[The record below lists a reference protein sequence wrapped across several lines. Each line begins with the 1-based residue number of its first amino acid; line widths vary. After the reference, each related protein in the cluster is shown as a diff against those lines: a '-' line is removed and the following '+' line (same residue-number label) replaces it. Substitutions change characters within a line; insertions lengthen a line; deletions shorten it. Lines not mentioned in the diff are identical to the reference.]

1 MNVRPADR
9 TFNVAGVLPRFEIDD
24 VWRLPSAHAEILGYS
39 EPVFSS
45 RGPSLPELAAQA
57 LSSVEGGYDRLAP
70 KFDRTPFR
78 THDAILGATTA
89 ALARLGPFGP
99 GLDVCCGT
107 AAGLTVLAAV
117 GQGPITGV
125 DFSAGMLAQ
134 ALRAAPGA
142 ALVRA
147 DARDLPFAAGFG
159 LAVSFGALGRLQ
171 PAERPRRVARV

>member
-78 THDAILGATTA
+78 THDAVLGATIA

-99 GLDVCCGT
+99 GRVLWHRGGPDRPGRGGPGT
-107 AAGLTVLAAV
+107 
-117 GQGPITGV
+117 
-125 DFSAGMLAQ
+125 DH
-134 ALRAAPGA
+134 R
-142 ALVRA
+142 
-147 DARDLPFAAGFG
+147 
-159 LAVSFGALGRLQ
+159 GRLQ
-171 PAERPRRVARV
+171 RGHVGPGPPGGPGRRLGPGRRPGPAVRGRVRPGGQLRGARALTARGTAPAGRPG